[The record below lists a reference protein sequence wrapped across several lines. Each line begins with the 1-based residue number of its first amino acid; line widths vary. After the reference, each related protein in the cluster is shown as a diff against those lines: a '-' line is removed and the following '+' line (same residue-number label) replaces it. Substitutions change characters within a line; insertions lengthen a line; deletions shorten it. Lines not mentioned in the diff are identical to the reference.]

1 MSENTTTE
9 QAAPDALDTEARA
22 RADAWQAQKAAALK
36 LEVHHA
42 FGYSDSVVAREMEK
56 VDYARARLD
65 LSDDAVHEAER
76 LLGTVGALEV
86 GARWGDALS
95 SLPPSLTPEQ
105 AHEEIR
111 DLKASRTFYERLAS
125 GDRAA
130 HRLWDGLHALAAR
143 RRQ

>member
-1 MSENTTTE
+1 MSAPETTE
-9 QAAPDALDTEARA
+9 QAAPDPLTADERT
-22 RADAWQAQKAAALK
+22 RADEWDAQKAAALK
-36 LEVHHA
+36 REVHHA
-42 FGYSDSVVAREMEK
+42 FGHSDSAVERELGK

-65 LSDDAVHEAER
+65 LSDEAIHEAET

-111 DLKASRTFYERLAS
+111 DLMPDKAFFARLES

-143 RRQ
+143 RR